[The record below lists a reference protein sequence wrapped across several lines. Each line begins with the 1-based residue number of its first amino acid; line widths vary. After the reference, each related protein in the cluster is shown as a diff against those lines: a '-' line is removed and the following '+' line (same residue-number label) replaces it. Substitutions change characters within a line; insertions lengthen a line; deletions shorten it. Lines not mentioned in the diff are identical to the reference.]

1 MKKIT
6 RVICLVLSLM
16 LFVNLGSFEV
26 LATDAEGQQ
35 DKVEAA
41 DQAQSQEPSSKTET
55 DITADTEAESPKEN
69 EDSVKDGSETE
80 QPEVPEE
87 PLPEEIPDADDAGD
101 TDAEAPS
108 EPVTESG
115 AKEDKAAEEEQPKE
129 EEPAVDVQAAE
140 TQTIGG
146 TVEGITA
153 EPADESGKQLKL
165 TWTRVAD
172 AVKYQVKLL
181 KYADGTMVSTSDT
194 TDTSLQINAVQGEK
208 YYVEVHAYKEDETGE
223 TEIAAGKIPAVL
235 LAKPAVK
242 EKSSGTDIKLAWKA
256 VAGADSYQVAYGKKT
271 KKTSETSLEFGKL
284 KYNTKYSFQVQAI
297 CSFTEY
303 GKT

>member
-115 AKEDKAAEEEQPKE
+115 AKEDKTAEEEQPKE
-129 EEPAVDVQAAE
+129 EEPSVDVQAAE

-153 EPADESGKQLKL
+153 EPADESGKQLKI

-172 AVKYQVKLL
+172 AVKYQVQLL

-194 TDTSLQINAVQGEK
+194 TDTSLQADVVQGEK
-208 YYVEVHAYKEDETGE
+208 YYIEIHAYKEDETGE
-223 TEIAAGKIPAVL
+223 TEIAAGKIPSKFYRGNSILPFCHIGTVCSAQNRCTMGAGLTYRIHAVMVNPSRTSRSINNITA
-235 LAKPAVK
+235 AK
-242 EKSSGTDIKLAWKA
+242 
-256 VAGADSYQVAYGKKT
+256 SYIIPGFSRV
-271 KKTSETSLEFGKL
+271 L
-284 KYNTKYSFQVQAI
+284 
-297 CSFTEY
+297 
-303 GKT
+303 